1 MILFYMMKKDRTAL
15 IDEYNSI
22 TIDDFIK
29 QKNLVPWINEPKINK
44 SYITK

>member
-1 MILFYMMKKDRTAL
+1 MILFFMMKKDKNL

-22 TIDDFIK
+22 TIDDFIG